1 MPVSKLI
8 LFDHRTIFLLSIK
21 VYIGNFGNDLNPTLI
36 QKFLEMPLSKTTQKF
51 LGLNEL
57 SSNQEIIKSVISKYP
72 GLRFHEIKKE
82 TKLAN
87 GTLQHHL
94 GQMAKLNSL
103 KTKYIDTIPRYY
115 SYDLEDSNHVILLR
129 LRQRTT
135 SRIIKSLLKN
145 ECQTFGQLVKFS
157 KKSPGTVSIYKNM
170 LLADKIIV
178 GDTNSCQCSKGI
190 ANTAIKYRL
199 VEPEKVRMLVE
210 EYGKSTL
217 RQSADNLA
225 DIFLSLK

>member
-1 MPVSKLI
+1 MV
-8 LFDHRTIFLLSIK
+8 
-21 VYIGNFGNDLNPTLI
+21 
-36 QKFLEMPLSKTTQKF
+36 LSKTTQKF
-51 LGLNEL
+51 LGLNEFA
-57 SSNQEIIKSVISKYP
+57 SNQEIIKSVVSKYP

-94 GQMAKLNSL
+94 SQLTKSNNL
-103 KTKYIDTIPRYY
+103 KAKYIDTIPRYY
-115 SYDLEDSNHVILLR
+115 ISDLEDSSQIILLR
-129 LRQRTT
+129 LRQVTT

-145 ECQTFGQLVKFS
+145 ECQTFAQIVKYS

-170 LLADKIIV
+170 LLEDSIII
-178 GDTNSCQCSKGI
+178 GDTNSCKCTKNI
-190 ANTAIKYRL
+190 AATRIKYRL
-199 VEPEKVRMLVE
+199 VDPEKVRTLVE

-225 DIFLSLK
+225 DIFLSLR

>member
-8 LFDHRTIFLLSIK
+8 LFDYHTIFLLSIK
-21 VYIGNFGNDLNPTLI
+21 VCIGNFGNDLNPTLI
-36 QKFLEMPLSKTTQKF
+36 QKFLEMPLSKTTQEF

-94 GQMAKLNSL
+94 GQLTKTNNL
-103 KTKYIDTIPRYY
+103 KAKYIDTIPRYY
-115 SYDLEDSNHVILLR
+115 DYNIEDTTQLILLR

-145 ECQTFGQLVKFS
+145 ECQTFAQLVKFS

-170 LLADKIIV
+170 LLKDNIIV
-178 GDTNSCQCSKGI
+178 GDTNSCACSKNI
-190 ANTAIKYRL
+190 TNTTIKYRL
-199 VEPEKVRMLVE
+199 VEHEKVHLLVE
-210 EYGKSTL
+210 EYGKSSL
-217 RQSADNLA
+217 RQSVDNLA